1 MSFQFTD
8 RRYRVKIS
16 KNPDKFDII
25 LAFMGSIV
33 ISCLFTPPVS
43 DSRSLGFFLPNGGF
57 LIFAA
62 ELISDFEKLSPRC
75 IQVNREKVKH
85 QEIMT

>member
-25 LAFMGSIV
+25 LAFMGILV
-33 ISCLFTPPVS
+33 VSCLFTIP
-43 DSRSLGFFLPNGGF
+43 
-57 LIFAA
+57 
-62 ELISDFEKLSPRC
+62 LS
-75 IQVNREKVKH
+75 E
-85 QEIMT
+85 

>member
-8 RRYRVKIS
+8 HRYRVKIS

-25 LAFMGSIV
+25 LAFMGRKV
-33 ISCLFTPPVS
+33 ISCFFTPPVS
-43 DSRSLGFFLPNGGF
+43 DSRSLGFFSPNGGF

-62 ELISDFEKLSPRC
+62 ELISDGDKLSPRC
-75 IQVNREKVKH
+75 IQVNREKVKT